1 VSDFRAT
8 PAAGIRRRQ
17 STDVNAC
24 KILRNANM
32 PMLDNPPGI
41 IEDRARVTRFLKA
54 EAGAVVLW
62 VIGSLVLAA
71 TLAPWIFQ
79 GGKWLGGL
87 SGEGNLPAVLEWLGA
102 AAARSSFDR
111 FFNRSLLL
119 SALLLL
125 PLLLARLRRLRRQVE
140 PWRSPTT
147 TYPWKT
153 RWLHFGVGFLV
164 AAGLLWLLGSALEAA
179 GAFQARP
186 ETPSFGKFLRKALLP
201 AAGASLVEEW
211 FFRGLLLGLWLKLAK
226 PMAACI
232 GTSVIFAAVHF
243 VELPAGAVITNPAAA
258 DAGFRLLGLSALHF
272 TDLRFFAG
280 DFLTLFV
287 VGLILGTARIRTGGL
302 AFAIGLHAGWVFTL
316 KGFHLLHHA
325 DPESRLSSWAVGNDL
340 RSGLL
345 PLATLAVTGAVCHF
359 ILPRL
364 PGPTTLP
371 PAKSPAES
379 RLARP

>member
-1 VSDFRAT
+1 
-8 PAAGIRRRQ
+8 
-17 STDVNAC
+17 
-24 KILRNANM
+24 M

-71 TLAPWIFQ
+71 ALAPWIFQ

-140 PWRSPTT
+140 PWQSPNT
-147 TYPWKT
+147 TYPWKI

-186 ETPSFGKFLRKALLP
+186 ETPNFGKFLRKALLP

-316 KGFHLLHHA
+316 KGFHLLHHT

-364 PGPTTLP
+364 PGPTALP
-371 PAKSPAES
+371 PAQSPAES